1 MKEENFVGVCGGRI
15 EAKAVL
21 IAQSTNL
28 VLVGNPPNEEKEKKF
43 QYLVFPFSFP
53 FSASC
58 LQIISQRKF
67 TQFAPFVN
75 IKWK

>member
-28 VLVGNPPNEEKEKKF
+28 VLFGNPPNEGKEKSSNIPI
-43 QYLVFPFSFP
+43 FPFSFP